1 LNRQKLKMNGMSKE
15 EASRYHTLL
24 RDPARRKIIEILGE
38 QGRCG
43 FKELRSSLGLG
54 VGTVYYH
61 LDMLSDF
68 VVQDKSRKYILNDR
82 GQLLYRSLKEG
93 SAPIAL
99 DAGDALSHRLGRW
112 LFLSPVFFRM
122 TRLEVFLPVS
132 VAMLFL
138 GALGSAVARIE
149 PIFFF
154 YFPSSHS
161 FESNAVMFL
170 FSWIGLFLLA
180 EILCFLLYRRTG
192 GDLQFFAGLSF
203 SSLPL
208 VVFPYIHIAIQA
220 IVPLYAPMLSPAI
233 ILRYVLLVFQ
243 VWTLLL
249 ISSALSFGKGLR
261 LDRSILVSLIILY
274 FNIVLLI
281 LLGRLT

>member
-1 LNRQKLKMNGMSKE
+1 MNAMSKD

-38 QGRCG
+38 QGKSG

-68 VVQDKSRKYILNDR
+68 LVQDKSRKYMLNDR
-82 GQLLYRSLKEG
+82 GQLLYKSLREG
-93 SAPIAL
+93 SVPAAL
-99 DAGDALSHRLGRW
+99 NVGEALSHRLGRW

-132 VAMLFL
+132 VAILAL
-138 GALGSAVARIE
+138 GAVGSALAQIE
-149 PIFFF
+149 PLFFF
-154 YFPSSHS
+154 YFPSTRS
-161 FESNAVMFL
+161 FESGVAMF
-170 FSWIGLFLLA
+170 FFYWVGLFLLA
-180 EILCFLLYRRTG
+180 DVLCHLLFKRAG
-192 GDLQFFAGLSF
+192 GDLQLFVGLGF

-208 VVFPYIHIAIQA
+208 SIFPYIYMAI
-220 IVPLYAPMLSPAI
+220 PAAFS
-233 ILRYVLLVFQ
+233 RYVLLVFQ

-261 LDRSILVSLIILY
+261 LDRSILLSLAILY

-281 LLGRLT
+281 LLRRLT